1 MEGHNTFHNFKS
13 SLISSIIVLHFIG
26 IDIIGG
32 VVGVDAVVDDRR
44 TFLGLDEIIVMG
56 DFLVVVVVGDGFFE
70 YNANVSFRFLP
81 G

>member
-1 MEGHNTFHNFKS
+1 
-13 SLISSIIVLHFIG
+13 
-26 IDIIGG
+26 
-32 VVGVDAVVDDRR
+32 VVGVGVVDRR

-56 DFLVVVVVGDGFFE
+56 DLLLVVVGDGFFE

>member
-1 MEGHNTFHNFKS
+1 MAGHNTFHNFKS
-13 SLISSIIVLHFIG
+13 SLISTIIVLRFTE

-32 VVGVDAVVDDRR
+32 VVGVDVVVVDRR
-44 TFLGLDEIIVMG
+44 TFLGLDEIIIMG
-56 DFLVVVVVGDGFFE
+56 DFLVVVVVGDGFFD